1 MTWKDLPAGPA
12 ECLAQ
17 LKAAGK
23 AAYPVGGWV
32 RDRLLG
38 REAGDV
44 DLCTAALPEEV
55 MALFPAAVPTGL
67 AHGTVTVPTVSGN
80 VEITTFRRE
89 GGYTDGRHPD
99 GVRFDVGLTE
109 DLARRDFTVN
119 AMALAEDGTVVDP
132 FGGREDLKS
141 GFIRCVGEAERRFS
155 EDALRMLRALRFK
168 AQLGFEL
175 EEETG
180 RALRANARRVEKVS
194 RERLR
199 AEVEKTLLS
208 PRPQVAGKMI
218 EMGLLDHLYVFPEGV
233 DLSGLAA
240 LPATPEERWRGFC
253 NATGF
258 PIAILP
264 VERKLRRAVEH
275 PEAAI
280 IPTLALK
287 PGDLMA
293 MGLTGPEISA
303 AQKRLALHVLEQPED
318 NRAEKL
324 RELL

>member
-1 MTWKDLPAGPA
+1 M
-12 ECLAQ
+12 
-17 LKAAGK
+17 
-23 AAYPVGGWV
+23 
-32 RDRLLG
+32 R
-38 REAGDV
+38 
-44 DLCTAALPEEV
+44 
-55 MALFPAAVPTGL
+55 
-67 AHGTVTVPTVSGN
+67 
-80 VEITTFRRE
+80 
-89 GGYTDGRHPD
+89 
-99 GVRFDVGLTE
+99 
-109 DLARRDFTVN
+109 
-119 AMALAEDGTVVDP
+119 
-132 FGGREDLKS
+132 
-141 GFIRCVGEAERRFS
+141 
-155 EDALRMLRALRFK
+155 
-168 AQLGFEL
+168 
-175 EEETG
+175 
-180 RALRANARRVEKVS
+180 
-194 RERLR
+194 
-199 AEVEKTLLS
+199 
-208 PRPQVAGKMI
+208 
-218 EMGLLDHLYVFPEGV
+218 LLDHLYVFPEGV